1 MSGLA
6 GAVKRPALKKAGLF
20 HLSNERVLQLLTLFF
35 SVMAVV
41 SMLFLG
47 VLTRSDELVISK
59 AVSLTGM
66 NLLSALTNNLELN
79 VHSFGS
85 VYILKVP
92 LTVLL
97 VLGGF
102 LVLQIGAVAAAFFPR
117 RGRRI
122 AGYLSIVSMAGMVVF
137 FVVAMLSSSLQ
148 AESFKGETVSF
159 YNIFSFGLGYVVAIF
174 CSLFAF
180 ICGRLVQEKT
190 IPSIKKFW
198 FLYLLLIIPIVL
210 ILVLSYYPILLQTVL
225 SFKDYKLSEGIW
237 GSEWIGLEHFRTIF
251 KDPEMGR
258 IIWNTVYISFIRLI
272 AGLLPPII
280 LSLMIFEIGNKFV
293 QKSVQTITY
302 IPHFFSW
309 VIIYGIVFA
318 FLAPDGAVNNILRYF
333 QRGTVDFLT
342 NESAIIPILVISSI
356 WKELGWSTIIYL
368 ASLTSID
375 TELYDAAAVDGVN
388 PLQKLWYITL
398 PEMKPVIAFLTIIA
412 VGNLLKGAGGDQI
425 LIFANNAVMNKV
437 NVIDTWLYWQG
448 LSKMQYGLGAAVSFF
463 QAGIGLVM
471 VLAANKVSVKFA
483 GRGLW

>member
-1 MSGLA
+1 MSDLVGTVQKPTLRKTRA
-6 GAVKRPALKKAGLF
+6 FR
-20 HLSNERVLQLLTLFF
+20 LSNERVLQLLTLFF
-35 SVMAVV
+35 SVIAVL
-41 SMLFLG
+41 STLFMG
-47 VLTRSDELVISK
+47 VITRSDELVISK
-59 AVSLTGM
+59 AVSLTGV
-66 NLLSALTNNLELN
+66 NLLTALIHNMELN
-79 VHSFGS
+79 VYSFGTPY
-85 VYILKVP
+85 VLKIPAFV
-92 LTVLL
+92 VV
-97 VLGGF
+97 VLGAF
-102 LVLQIGAVAAAFFPR
+102 LALQIGAVVAAFFPR
-117 RGRRI
+117 KGRRI
-122 AGYLSIVSMAGMVVF
+122 SGYLSLISMAGMAVF
-137 FVVAMLSSSLQ
+137 FLVAMLSSKLR
-148 AESFKGETVSF
+148 AENFWEENVAF
-159 YNIFSFGLGYVVAIF
+159 YKIFSFGLGYVVSIF
-174 CSLFAF
+174 ASLFAF

-198 FLYLLLIIPIVL
+198 FLYLLLIIPVIL
-210 ILVLSYYPILLQTVL
+210 IIVLSYYPILLQTVL
-225 SFKDYKLSEGIW
+225 SFKDYRLAEGIW
-237 GSEWIGLEHFRTIF
+237 GSDWVGLQHFQTIF
-251 KDPEMGR
+251 KDPGMGT

-280 LSLMIFEIGNKFV
+280 LALMIFEVGNKFV

-342 NESAIIPILVISSI
+342 NESAIIPILIISSI

-368 ASLTSID
+368 ASLTGID

-463 QAGIGLVM
+463 QSGIGLIM
-471 VLAANKVSVKFA
+471 VLAANKVSIKFA